1 MDLLALC
8 MAPNALEVKE
18 GSQEQQGSLTGCLYY
33 VPVAKILQIT
43 PHPAKVTSIWRTS
56 LLPRRP
62 DSCVARAIVPPPAAG
77 AARAASGAPALLVPF
92 VPATPSA
99 AVFLAAATARLPVPN
114 YCPPPIIAPIIAPK
128 LTACLSLAA
137 ILALP
142 VALLQPV
149 QAAACPL
156 ALMSLPAQ
164 LVGGQGPAS
173 APDELPS
180 CP

>member
-18 GSQEQQGSLTGCLYY
+18 GSQEPQGSLTGCLYY

-43 PHPAKVTSIWRTS
+43 PHPAKVTSIRRTS
-56 LLPRRP
+56 LLPHRP
-62 DSCVARAIVPPPAAG
+62 DSCVALAIVPPPAAG

-99 AVFLAAATARLPVPN
+99 AVFLAAATARLPIAT
-114 YCPPPIIAPIIAPK
+114 PIVAPK
-128 LTACLSLAA
+128 LTARLSLAA

-142 VALLQPV
+142 VVLLQPV

-164 LVGGQGPAS
+164 LVGGQGSAS